1 MKNPQAKYWKQL
13 WRYLSVLA
21 IAFPGLALAAAE
33 GASPFATDMSI
44 EGMRSHE
51 FSVAIFYFLIAA
63 IFIFV
68 VFIFLFM
75 FKDKSSKLK
84 KGEKWLFAWLLIGVA
99 VAIAFGATQML
110 DGYLF

>member
-1 MKNPQAKYWKQL
+1 V
-13 WRYLSVLA
+13 RYLSVLA
-21 IAFPGLALAAAE
+21 CFFPALAFAAAE
-33 GASPFATDMSI
+33 GSGPFGMDMSI
-44 EGMRSHE
+44 EGMRSHQ
-51 FSVAIFYFLIAA
+51 FSVAIFYFLIIA
-63 IFIFV
+63 IFVFV

-99 VAIAFGATQML
+99 VAITFGATQML